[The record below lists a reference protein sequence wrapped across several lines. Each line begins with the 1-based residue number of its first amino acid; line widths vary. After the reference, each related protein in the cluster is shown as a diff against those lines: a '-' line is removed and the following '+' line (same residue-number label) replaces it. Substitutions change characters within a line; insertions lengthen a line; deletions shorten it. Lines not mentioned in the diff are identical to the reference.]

1 MSQTLRR
8 WSIVLL
14 AIGML
19 LFIGSRLRGELGIEL
34 DVGSVRT
41 FAEGLGPLG
50 PLLFVAVVAMRS
62 FLALPSQVVLM
73 AAGLCFGTAIGTLV
87 GGTGLLLSG
96 LGIFL
101 AIRFAGAQQVTDR
114 LGGRF
119 DGLMEA
125 LGHRAGAVVLALGSG
140 YPISPLSPIHAV
152 ASLTPMSVGLF
163 MSAAF
168 VGGLIRAAIFA
179 FFGNAIT
186 ESSRS
191 ELLVASGALALMLTI
206 PFGFRAGRTWLRRLF
221 GLDQKRVPTSKTVH
235 EEG

>member
-1 MSQTLRR
+1 M
-8 WSIVLL
+8 
-14 AIGML
+14 
-19 LFIGSRLRGELGIEL
+19 EL
-34 DVGSVRT
+34 DVGSVRI

-50 PLLFVAVVAMRS
+50 PLLFVGVIAMRS
-62 FLALPSQVVLM
+62 FLALPSQVVLL

-87 GGTGLLLSG
+87 GGTGLMLSG

-101 AIRFAGAQQVTDR
+101 AVRFTGAQQMTTR
-114 LGGRF
+114 LAGRF

-125 LGHRAGAVVLALGSG
+125 LGHRTGAVVLALGSG

-163 MSAAF
+163 ILAAF
-168 VGGLIRAAIFA
+168 IGGLIRAAIFA

-191 ELLVASGALALMLTI
+191 ELLLASGALLAVLAI
-206 PFGFRAGRTWLRRLF
+206 PFTLRAGRSWLRRLF
-221 GLDQKRVPTSKTVH
+221 GLDQKRTATSPIAH